1 MFSVTHVQHIYQI
14 YYIVQIEIIIKWFT
28 VHLLPTGW
36 VVQCIRCLPY
46 EMGVPWFESSSG
58 ISFSISIIHTWRN
71 CRHNLIHIK
80 NIELWSYF
88 FFCVDLKT
96 HFIVFNYFYFHT
108 FLRRNY
114 FPVVNISQWKGYHI
128 TGKNSYLNA
137 TKSEIVTTYYFK
149 KLCCKTIYAMRN
161 CFRLHMFNLFIW
173 YII

>member
-1 MFSVTHVQHIYQI
+1 M
-14 YYIVQIEIIIKWFT
+14 QIEIIIKWFT
-28 VHLLPTGW
+28 VHLLPTGR

-46 EMGVPWFESSSG
+46 KMGAPWFESSSR
-58 ISFSISIIHTWRN
+58 ISFSISIIHTWRH

-96 HFIVFNYFYFHT
+96 HFIIFNYFYFHT

-114 FPVVNISQWKGYHI
+114 FPAVNISQWKGYHI

-137 TKSEIVTTYYFK
+137 TKSETVNT
-149 KLCCKTIYAMRN
+149 
-161 CFRLHMFNLFIW
+161 
-173 YII
+173 